1 MHVIINILFYC
12 KLRYIYGLKWITTSK
27 QSSRPIERRWKICS
41 NMKVAK
47 WVEAPTGT
55 FIKLNAKTGKR
66 AGICHC
72 LLGFDCIFINIS
84 PVAPL
89 QVDQGVVLIGLCFP
103 WLFCFH
109 VGYALTLTSVLPP
122 KQHCDVYFLSDALGT
137 GGFETTSLDR
147 QFLTSGNPVNDYLCV
162 RD

>member
-66 AGICHC
+66 DRICYS
-72 LLGFDCIFINIS
+72 LFGFNYIFINIS
-84 PVAPL
+84 FVTAL
-89 QVDQGVVLIGLCFP
+89 QVEQGVV
-103 WLFCFH
+103 
-109 VGYALTLTSVLPP
+109 
-122 KQHCDVYFLSDALGT
+122 
-137 GGFETTSLDR
+137 
-147 QFLTSGNPVNDYLCV
+147 
-162 RD
+162 